1 MALFKASL
9 TVIVFVDE
17 NLNAAA
23 AAAEGLTKE
32 VGARRATF
40 LANDVGSLENML
52 NKIIAKVKELT
63 KLRSIIN
70 EQTQELL

>member
-17 NLNAAA
+17 NLNAA

-70 EQTQELL
+70 ERTQELL

>member
-23 AAAEGLTKE
+23 AAEGLTKE
-32 VGARRATF
+32 VVARRVTF

>member
-9 TVIVFVDE
+9 TVIVLVDE
-17 NLNAAA
+17 NLNAA

>member
-1 MALFKASL
+1 MALFNASL

-17 NLNAAA
+17 NLNAA

>member
-9 TVIVFVDE
+9 TVIVFVEE
-17 NLNAAA
+17 NLNAA

-32 VGARRATF
+32 VGARRVTF

>member
-17 NLNAAA
+17 NLSAA

>member
-23 AAAEGLTKE
+23 AAEGLTKE
-32 VGARRATF
+32 VGARRGTF

>member
-17 NLNAAA
+17 NLNAA

-63 KLRSIIN
+63 KLRSIDY
-70 EQTQELL
+70 Q

>member
-17 NLNAAA
+17 NLNAA

-52 NKIIAKVKELT
+52 KKIIAKVKELT

>member
-23 AAAEGLTKE
+23 AAEGLTKE
-32 VGARRATF
+32 VGARRVTF

>member
-17 NLNAAA
+17 NLNAA

>member
-17 NLNAAA
+17 NLNAAT
-23 AAAEGLTKE
+23 AAEGLTKE

>member
-17 NLNAAA
+17 NLNAD

>member
-17 NLNAAA
+17 NLNAA

-52 NKIIAKVKELT
+52 NKIIAKEKELT